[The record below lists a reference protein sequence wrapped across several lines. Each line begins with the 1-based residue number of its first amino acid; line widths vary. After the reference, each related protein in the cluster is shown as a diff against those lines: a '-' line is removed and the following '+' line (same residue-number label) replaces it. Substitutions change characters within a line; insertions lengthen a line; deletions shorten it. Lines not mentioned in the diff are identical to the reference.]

1 MFHPP
6 FSYLQAVR
14 AKVAELKAK
23 VAGGAGHTQ
32 VQELDQ
38 LTSKLASY
46 AETDQIKKILL
57 DMLKELDARDE
68 IMRKALAD
76 AKADLEDHKA
86 KLVKYQTQLVDLA
99 NAADKA
105 KQLADG
111 ADLKR
116 AKLNG
121 ESKTVSENY
130 KVHTHS
136 LSLSPTHT
144 HARCIC

>member
-1 MFHPP
+1 
-6 FSYLQAVR
+6 V
-14 AKVAELKAK
+14 E
-23 VAGGAGHTQ
+23 
-32 VQELDQ
+32 ELDQ

-57 DMLKELDARDE
+57 DMLKDLDARDE
-68 IMRKALAD
+68 IMKRSLAD
-76 AKADLEDHKA
+76 AKADLEDHKQ

-130 KVHTHS
+130 KVGLSS
-136 LSLSPTHT
+136 LSLSLLTDTMHLLIQIEQDPVTMLPPLPSNSPPS
-144 HARCIC
+144 ASLKQSPKP

>member
-1 MFHPP
+1 
-6 FSYLQAVR
+6 V
-14 AKVAELKAK
+14 E
-23 VAGGAGHTQ
+23 
-32 VQELDQ
+32 ELDQ

-57 DMLKELDARDE
+57 DMLKDLDARDE
-68 IMRKALAD
+68 IMKKSLAD
-76 AKADLEDHKA
+76 AKADLEDHKE

-105 KQLADG
+105 KQKADG

-130 KVHTHS
+130 KVGSLLCPSLFPDTHDAS
-136 LSLSPTHT
+136 SYPKLNKIL
-144 HARCIC
+144 